1 MKSKIKNFEIVG
13 TSSSNKKHTELDL
26 LNLQKFNFSI
36 FGKND
41 VICITS
47 ALSSPEQC
55 EDLSKKGL
63 PWRIN
68 VEGTTHLINKAISNG
83 AKVIFFSSDVV
94 YGNTEIKVNET
105 SLINPYGNYAIMK
118 NIIEKKFIQFEN
130 FKTIRLSYVFSRHDK
145 FTKYLISCDKKNE
158 TAKIFKFLNRSV
170 IHLQDVTIGILNLII
185 KWDHFR
191 NYKFINFGG
200 SSTLSRYDLGKKIVA
215 IALKN
220 LSIQKIDPPKNF
232 FQLRPKIISME
243 SPILPEILGRSPT
256 DIEKAIYL
264 EFQNFI
270 N

>member
-83 AKVIFFSSDVV
+83 AKVIFF
-94 YGNTEIKVNET
+94 
-105 SLINPYGNYAIMK
+105 
-118 NIIEKKFIQFEN
+118 
-130 FKTIRLSYVFSRHDK
+130 FK
-145 FTKYLISCDKKNE
+145 
-158 TAKIFKFLNRSV
+158 
-170 IHLQDVTIGILNLII
+170 
-185 KWDHFR
+185 
-191 NYKFINFGG
+191 
-200 SSTLSRYDLGKKIVA
+200 
-215 IALKN
+215 
-220 LSIQKIDPPKNF
+220 
-232 FQLRPKIISME
+232 
-243 SPILPEILGRSPT
+243 
-256 DIEKAIYL
+256 
-264 EFQNFI
+264 
-270 N
+270 